1 LPFLSDAAVGALC
14 ATGSALT
21 WSLINLLVRSLSP
34 AFNSVTLNA
43 LRSTV
48 GSVLVV
54 VWIAAVGGLGGL
66 TDMSAQSMWLLA
78 ISVILAV
85 GVGDTIFFES
95 VKWLGLVRAMT
106 VSMIYP
112 LFAALLAAVLLAE
125 APTMQ
130 VSVGGLLTLA
140 GLILTVRA
148 RGGEAVPT
156 HGRFWL
162 GLAAALVAA
171 LTWALSVILLKPALE
186 EVDSIRSQAIR
197 LPLAAA
203 VLWAMPWA
211 WSARRPLSEMGR
223 TGLWQLAAL
232 GALSAAS
239 SILFVAGV
247 RYAGVAVATV
257 LSSTAP
263 IFALPLGFF
272 FLGERVPPI
281 AVAGIILTIL
291 GITVLQ
297 H

>member
-1 LPFLSDAAVGALC
+1 MPFLSDAAAGALC

-21 WSLINLLVRSLSP
+21 WALINLLVRSLSP
-34 AFNSVTLNA
+34 AFNSVALNA

-54 VWIAAVGGLGGL
+54 AWIAAVDGLGGL
-66 TDMSAQSMWLLA
+66 TDMSARAVWLLA
-78 ISVILAV
+78 ISVVLAV

-106 VSMIYP
+106 MSMVYP
-112 LFAALLAAVLLAE
+112 LFAALLAALLLGE
-125 APTMQ
+125 APTLQ

-148 RGGEAVPT
+148 KGGEAPA
-156 HGRFWL
+156 HRRFRL
-162 GLAAALVAA
+162 GLAAAVVAA
-171 LTWALSVILLKPALE
+171 LAWAVSVILLKPALE
-186 EVDSIRSQAIR
+186 EVDAIRSQAIR

-203 VLWAMPWA
+203 MLWATPWA
-211 WSARRPLSEMGR
+211 WSVRRPLREQGR
-223 TGLWQLAAL
+223 LGLWRLFAL
-232 GALSAAS
+232 GVFSAAS

-247 RYAGVAVATV
+247 RHAGVAVATV

-272 FLGERVPPI
+272 FLGERVAPL
-281 AVAGIILTIL
+281 AVAGIILTII
-291 GITVLQ
+291 GIAILQ

>member
-1 LPFLSDAAVGALC
+1 MPFLSDAALGALC

-21 WSLINLLVRSLSP
+21 WALINLLVRSLSP
-34 AFNSVTLNA
+34 AFNSVVINA
-43 LRSTV
+43 IRSTV
-48 GSVLVV
+48 GSVLIVA
-54 VWIAAVGGLGGL
+54 WIAATDGLGGL
-66 TDMSAQSMWLLA
+66 TDMSARAVWLLA

-106 VSMIYP
+106 VSMVYP
-112 LFAALLAAVLLAE
+112 LFAALLAALLLGE

-148 RGGEAVPT
+148 KGGAVPA
-156 HGRFWL
+156 HGRFRL
-162 GLAAALVAA
+162 GLAASVVAA
-171 LTWALSVILLKPALE
+171 LAWAVSVILLKPALD
-186 EVDSIRSQAIR
+186 EVDAVRSQAIR

-203 VLWAMPWA
+203 MLWVTPWA
-211 WSARRPLSEMGR
+211 WSVHRPLREQGR
-223 TGLWQLAAL
+223 AGLWRLFAL
-232 GALSAAS
+232 GTLSTAS

-247 RYAGVAVATV
+247 RHAGVAVATV

-272 FLGERVPPI
+272 FLGERVAPI
-281 AVAGIILTIL
+281 AGAGIILTII
-291 GITVLQ
+291 GIAILQ
-297 H
+297 R

>member
-1 LPFLSDAAVGALC
+1 MPFLSDAAVGALC

-21 WSLINLLVRSLSP
+21 WALINLLVRGLSP
-34 AFNSVTLNA
+34 AFNSVALNA

-48 GSVLVV
+48 GSVLIVA
-54 VWIAAVGGLGGL
+54 WIAAMDGLGGL
-66 TDMSAQSMWLLA
+66 TSMSARAVWLLA
-78 ISVILAV
+78 ISVVLAV

-106 VSMIYP
+106 VSMVYP
-112 LFAALLAAVLLAE
+112 LFAALLAALLLGE

-148 RGGEAVPT
+148 KGGAVPA
-156 HGRFWL
+156 HGRFRL
-162 GLAAALVAA
+162 GLAASVVAA
-171 LTWALSVILLKPALE
+171 LAWAVSVILLKPALD
-186 EVDSIRSQAIR
+186 EVDAVRSQAIR

-203 VLWAMPWA
+203 MLWVTPWA
-211 WSARRPLSEMGR
+211 WSVHRPLREQGR
-223 TGLWQLAAL
+223 AGLWRLFAL
-232 GALSAAS
+232 GTLSTAS

-247 RYAGVAVATV
+247 RHAGVAVATV

-272 FLGERVPPI
+272 FLGERVAPI
-281 AVAGIILTIL
+281 AGAGIILTII
-291 GITVLQ
+291 GIAILQ
-297 H
+297 R

>member
-1 LPFLSDAAVGALC
+1 MPFLSDAALGALC

-21 WSLINLLVRSLSP
+21 WALINLLVRSLSL
-34 AFNSVTLNA
+34 AFNSVALNA

-54 VWIAAVGGLGGL
+54 AWIAATDGLGGL
-66 TDMSAQSMWLLA
+66 TDMSARAVWLLA
-78 ISVILAV
+78 ISVVLAV

-106 VSMIYP
+106 VSMVYP
-112 LFAALLAAVLLAE
+112 LFAALLAALLLGE
-125 APTMQ
+125 APTLQ
-130 VSVGGLLTLA
+130 VSVGGLLTLT

-148 RGGEAVPT
+148 KGREVPA
-156 HGRFWL
+156 HGRFRL
-162 GLAAALVAA
+162 GLVAA
-171 LTWALSVILLKPALE
+171 VFAALAWAVSVVLLKPALE
-186 EVDSIRSQAIR
+186 EVDAIRSQAIR

-203 VLWAMPWA
+203 MLWVTPWA
-211 WSARRPLSEMGR
+211 WSVHGPLREQGR
-223 TGLWQLAAL
+223 MGLWQLGAL

-247 RYAGVAVATV
+247 HHAGVAVSTV

-272 FLGERVPPI
+272 FLGERVAPI
-281 AVAGIILTIL
+281 AGAGIILTII
-291 GITVLQ
+291 GIAILQ
-297 H
+297 R

>member
-1 LPFLSDAAVGALC
+1 LPFLSDAALGALC
-14 ATGSALT
+14 AAGSALT
-21 WSLINLLVRSLSP
+21 WALINLLVRSLSP
-34 AFNSVTLNA
+34 AFNSVAINA

-54 VWIAAVGGLGGL
+54 AWIAAVDGLGGL
-66 TDMSAQSMWLLA
+66 TDMSARAVWLLA
-78 ISVILAV
+78 ISVVLAV

-106 VSMIYP
+106 VSMVYP
-112 LFAALLAAVLLAE
+112 LFAALLAALLLGE
-125 APTMQ
+125 APTLQ

-148 RGGEAVPT
+148 KGSAGPV
-156 HGRFWL
+156 HGRFRL

-171 LTWALSVILLKPALE
+171 LAWAVSVILLKPALE
-186 EVDSIRSQAIR
+186 EVDAIRSQAIR

-203 VLWAMPWA
+203 MLWATPWA
-211 WSARRPLSEMGR
+211 WSVRRPLREQGR
-223 TGLWQLAAL
+223 LGLWRLFAL
-232 GALSAAS
+232 GVFSAAS

-247 RYAGVAVATV
+247 RHAGVAVATV

-272 FLGERVPPI
+272 FLGERVAPI
-281 AVAGIILTIL
+281 AVAGITLTII
-291 GITVLQ
+291 GIAILQ

>member
-21 WSLINLLVRSLSP
+21 WALINLLVRGLSP
-34 AFNSVTLNA
+34 AFNSVALNA

-48 GSVLVV
+48 GSVLIVA
-54 VWIAAVGGLGGL
+54 WIAAMDGLGGL
-66 TDMSAQSMWLLA
+66 TDMSARAVWLLA
-78 ISVILAV
+78 ISVVLAV

-106 VSMIYP
+106 VSMVYP
-112 LFAALLAAVLLAE
+112 LFAALLAALLLGE
-125 APTMQ
+125 APTLQ

-148 RGGEAVPT
+148 KGSAGPV
-156 HGRFWL
+156 HGRFRL

-171 LTWALSVILLKPALE
+171 LAWAVSVILLKPALE
-186 EVDSIRSQAIR
+186 EVDAIRSQAIR

-203 VLWAMPWA
+203 MLWVTPWA
-211 WSARRPLSEMGR
+211 WSVHRPLREQGR
-223 TGLWQLAAL
+223 AGLWRLFAL
-232 GALSAAS
+232 GTLSTAS

-247 RYAGVAVATV
+247 RHAGVAVATV

-272 FLGERVPPI
+272 FLGERVAPV
-281 AVAGIILTIL
+281 AVAGIILPII
-291 GITVLQ
+291 GIAILQ

>member
-1 LPFLSDAAVGALC
+1 MPFLSDAAVGALC

-21 WSLINLLVRSLSP
+21 WSLINLLVRRLSP
-34 AFNSVTLNA
+34 PFNSVTLNA

-48 GSVLVV
+48 GSVLIVA
-54 VWIAAVGGLGGL
+54 WIAAMDGLGGL
-66 TDMSAQSMWLLA
+66 TDMSARAVWLLA
-78 ISVILAV
+78 ISVVLAV

-106 VSMIYP
+106 VSMVYP
-112 LFAALLAAVLLAE
+112 LFAALLAALLLGE
-125 APTMQ
+125 APTIQ

-148 RGGEAVPT
+148 KGGEVPA
-156 HGRFWL
+156 HGRFRL
-162 GLAAALVAA
+162 GLAAALFAA
-171 LTWALSVILLKPALE
+171 LAWAVSVILLKPALE
-186 EVDSIRSQAIR
+186 EVDAVRSQAIR

-203 VLWAMPWA
+203 MLWATPWA
-211 WSARRPLSEMGR
+211 WSARRPLRDQGR
-223 TGLWQLAAL
+223 AGLWRLGAL

-247 RYAGVAVATV
+247 QHSGVAVATV

-272 FLGERVPPI
+272 FLGERVAPI
-281 AVAGIILTIL
+281 AVAGIVLTII
-291 GITVLQ
+291 GIAILY

>member
-1 LPFLSDAAVGALC
+1 MPFLSDAALGALC

-21 WSLINLLVRSLSP
+21 WALINLLVRSLSP
-34 AFNSVTLNA
+34 AFNSVALNA

-48 GSVLVV
+48 GSVLIVA
-54 VWIAAVGGLGGL
+54 WIAAMDGLGGL
-66 TDMSAQSMWLLA
+66 TNMSGRAVWLLA

-106 VSMIYP
+106 MSMIYP
-112 LFAALLAAVLLAE
+112 LFAALLAALLLGE
-125 APTMQ
+125 APTLQ

-148 RGGEAVPT
+148 KGGEVPA
-156 HGRFWL
+156 HGRFRL
-162 GLAAALVAA
+162 GLAAAVVAA
-171 LTWALSVILLKPALE
+171 LAWAVSVILLKPALE
-186 EVDSIRSQAIR
+186 EVDAVRSQAIR

-203 VLWAMPWA
+203 MLWVTPWA
-211 WSARRPLSEMGR
+211 WSAHRPLREQGR
-223 TGLWQLAAL
+223 AGLWQLFAL
-232 GALSAAS
+232 GTLSAAS

-247 RYAGVAVATV
+247 RHAGVAVATV

-272 FLGERVPPI
+272 FLGERVAPM
-281 AVAGIILTIL
+281 AVAGIILTII
-291 GITVLQ
+291 GIAILQ

>member
-21 WSLINLLVRSLSP
+21 WALINLLVRGLSP
-34 AFNSVTLNA
+34 AFNSVALNA

-48 GSVLVV
+48 GSVLIVA
-54 VWIAAVGGLGGL
+54 WIAAMDGLGGL
-66 TDMSAQSMWLLA
+66 TSMSARAVWLLA
-78 ISVILAV
+78 ISVVLAV

-106 VSMIYP
+106 MSMVYP
-112 LFAALLAAVLLAE
+112 LFSALLAALLLGE
-125 APTMQ
+125 APTLQ

-148 RGGEAVPT
+148 KGGAVPA
-156 HGRFWL
+156 HGRFRL
-162 GLAAALVAA
+162 GLAASVVAA
-171 LTWALSVILLKPALE
+171 LAWAVSVILLKPALD
-186 EVDSIRSQAIR
+186 EVDAVRSQAIR

-203 VLWAMPWA
+203 MLWVTPWA
-211 WSARRPLSEMGR
+211 WSVHRPLREQGR
-223 TGLWQLAAL
+223 AGLWRLFAL
-232 GALSAAS
+232 GTLSTAS

-247 RYAGVAVATV
+247 RHAGVAVATV

-272 FLGERVPPI
+272 FLGERVAPI
-281 AVAGIILTIL
+281 AGAGIILTII
-291 GITVLQ
+291 GIAILQ
-297 H
+297 R

>member
-1 LPFLSDAAVGALC
+1 LPFLSDAALGALC

-21 WSLINLLVRSLSP
+21 WALINLLVRSLSP
-34 AFNSVTLNA
+34 AFNSVALNA

-48 GSVLVV
+48 GSVLIVA
-54 VWIAAVGGLGGL
+54 WIAAMDGLGGL
-66 TDMSAQSMWLLA
+66 TDTSARAVWLLA
-78 ISVILAV
+78 ISVVLAV

-106 VSMIYP
+106 MSMVYP
-112 LFAALLAAVLLAE
+112 LLAALLAVLLLGE
-125 APTMQ
+125 APTLQ

-148 RGGEAVPT
+148 KESEVPA
-156 HGRFWL
+156 HGRFRL
-162 GLAAALVAA
+162 GLVAALVAA
-171 LTWALSVILLKPALE
+171 LAWAVSVILLKPALE
-186 EVDSIRSQAIR
+186 EVDAVRSQAIR

-203 VLWAMPWA
+203 MLWVTPWA
-211 WSARRPLSEMGR
+211 WSVHRPLREQGR
-223 TGLWQLAAL
+223 AGLWRLGAL

-247 RYAGVAVATV
+247 RHAGVAVATV

-272 FLGERVPPI
+272 FLGERVAPI
-281 AVAGIILTIL
+281 AVAGIILTII
-291 GITVLQ
+291 GIAILQ
-297 H
+297 R

>member
-1 LPFLSDAAVGALC
+1 MPFLSDAAVGALC

-21 WSLINLLVRSLSP
+21 WAVISLLVRSLSP
-34 AFNSVTLNA
+34 AFNSVALNA

-48 GSVLVV
+48 GSVLIVA
-54 VWIAAVGGLGGL
+54 WIAATDGLGGL
-66 TDMSAQSMWLLA
+66 TDMSARTVWLLA
-78 ISVILAV
+78 ISVVLAV
-85 GVGDTIFFES
+85 GVGDTVFFES

-112 LFAALLAAVLLAE
+112 LFAALLAAVLLGE

-148 RGGEAVPT
+148 KGDEVPA
-156 HGRFWL
+156 HGRFRL

-171 LTWALSVILLKPALE
+171 LAWAVSVILLKPAVE
-186 EVDSIRSQAIR
+186 EVDAVRSQAIR

-203 VLWAMPWA
+203 MLWATPWA
-211 WSARRPLSEMGR
+211 WSVRRPLREQGR
-223 TGLWQLAAL
+223 VGLWRLGAL

-239 SILFVAGV
+239 AILFAAGV
-247 RYAGVAVATV
+247 RHAGVAVATV

-272 FLGERVPPI
+272 LLGERVAPI
-281 AVAGIILTIL
+281 AVAGIVLTII
-291 GITVLQ
+291 GIAVLY

>member
-1 LPFLSDAAVGALC
+1 LPFLSDAALGALC

-21 WSLINLLVRSLSP
+21 WALINLLVRSLSL
-34 AFNSVTLNA
+34 AFNSVALNA

-54 VWIAAVGGLGGL
+54 AWIAATDGLGGL
-66 TDMSAQSMWLLA
+66 TDMSARAVWLLA
-78 ISVILAV
+78 ISVVLAV

-106 VSMIYP
+106 VSMVYP
-112 LFAALLAAVLLAE
+112 LFAALLAALLLGE
-125 APTMQ
+125 APTLQ
-130 VSVGGLLTLA
+130 VSVGGLLTLT

-148 RGGEAVPT
+148 KGREVPA
-156 HGRFWL
+156 HGRFRL
-162 GLAAALVAA
+162 GLVAA
-171 LTWALSVILLKPALE
+171 VFAALAWAVSVVLLKPALE
-186 EVDSIRSQAIR
+186 EVDAVRSQAIR

-203 VLWAMPWA
+203 MLWVTPWA
-211 WSARRPLSEMGR
+211 WSVHGPLREQGR
-223 TGLWQLAAL
+223 MGLWQLGAL

-247 RYAGVAVATV
+247 RHAGVAVSTV

-272 FLGERVPPI
+272 FLGERVAPI
-281 AVAGIILTIL
+281 AGAGIILTII
-291 GITVLQ
+291 GIAILQ
-297 H
+297 R

>member
-1 LPFLSDAAVGALC
+1 LPFLSDAALGALC

-34 AFNSVTLNA
+34 AFNSVALNA

-48 GSVLVV
+48 GSVLIVA
-54 VWIAAVGGLGGL
+54 WIAAMDGLGGL
-66 TDMSAQSMWLLA
+66 TDMSARAVWLLA
-78 ISVILAV
+78 ISVVLAV

-106 VSMIYP
+106 MSMVYP
-112 LFAALLAAVLLAE
+112 LFAALLAALLLGE

-148 RGGEAVPT
+148 KGGEVPA
-156 HGRFWL
+156 HGRFRL

-171 LTWALSVILLKPALE
+171 LAWAVSVILLKPALE
-186 EVDSIRSQAIR
+186 EVDAVRSQAIR

-203 VLWAMPWA
+203 MLWVTPWA
-211 WSARRPLSEMGR
+211 WSVRRPLKEQGR
-223 TGLWQLAAL
+223 AGLWRLGAL

-247 RYAGVAVATV
+247 RHAGVAVATV
-257 LSSTAP
+257 LSATAP

-272 FLGERVPPI
+272 FLGERVAPI
-281 AVAGIILTIL
+281 AVAGIVLTII
-291 GITVLQ
+291 GIAILQ

>member
-1 LPFLSDAAVGALC
+1 LLFLSDAALGALC

-21 WSLINLLVRSLSP
+21 WSLINLLVRTLSP
-34 AFNSVTLNA
+34 AFNSVALNA

-48 GSVLVV
+48 GSVLIVA
-54 VWIAAVGGLGGL
+54 WIAAMDGLGGL
-66 TDMSAQSMWLLA
+66 TDMSARAVWLLA
-78 ISVILAV
+78 ISVVLAV

-106 VSMIYP
+106 MSMVYP
-112 LFAALLAAVLLAE
+112 LFAALLAALLLGE
-125 APTMQ
+125 APTLQ
-130 VSVGGLLTLA
+130 VSVGGLLTLS

-148 RGGEAVPT
+148 KGGEAPA
-156 HGRFWL
+156 HGRFRL

-171 LTWALSVILLKPALE
+171 LAWAVSVILLKPALE
-186 EVDSIRSQAIR
+186 EVDAVRSQAIR

-203 VLWAMPWA
+203 MLWATPWA
-211 WSARRPLSEMGR
+211 WSTHRPLREQGR
-223 TGLWQLAAL
+223 AGLWQLFAL

-247 RYAGVAVATV
+247 RHAGVAVATV

-263 IFALPLGFF
+263 VFALPLGFF
-272 FLGERVPPI
+272 FLGERVAPI
-281 AVAGIILTIL
+281 AVAGIILTII
-291 GITVLQ
+291 GIAVLQ

>member
-1 LPFLSDAAVGALC
+1 MPFLSDAALGALC

-34 AFNSVTLNA
+34 AFNSVALNA

-48 GSVLVV
+48 GSVLIVA
-54 VWIAAVGGLGGL
+54 WIAAMDGLSGL
-66 TDMSAQSMWLLA
+66 TDMSARAVWLLA
-78 ISVILAV
+78 ISVVLAV

-106 VSMIYP
+106 MSMVYP
-112 LFAALLAAVLLAE
+112 LFAALLAALLLGE
-125 APTMQ
+125 APTLQ

-148 RGGEAVPT
+148 KGGEVPA
-156 HGRFWL
+156 HGRFRL

-171 LTWALSVILLKPALE
+171 LAWAVSVILLKPALE
-186 EVDSIRSQAIR
+186 EVDAVRSQAIR

-203 VLWAMPWA
+203 MLWATPWA
-211 WSARRPLSEMGR
+211 WSVHRPLREQGR
-223 TGLWQLAAL
+223 VGLWQLFAL

-247 RYAGVAVATV
+247 RHAGVAVATV

-272 FLGERVPPI
+272 FLGERVAPI
-281 AVAGIILTIL
+281 AVAGIILTII
-291 GITVLQ
+291 GIAILQ

>member
-1 LPFLSDAAVGALC
+1 MLFLSDAALGALC

-21 WSLINLLVRSLSP
+21 WSLINLLVRTLSP
-34 AFNSVTLNA
+34 AFNSVALNA

-48 GSVLVV
+48 GSVLIVA
-54 VWIAAVGGLGGL
+54 WIAAMDGLGGL
-66 TDMSAQSMWLLA
+66 TDMSARAVWLLA
-78 ISVILAV
+78 ISVVLAV

-106 VSMIYP
+106 MSMVYP
-112 LFAALLAAVLLAE
+112 LFAALLAALLLGE
-125 APTMQ
+125 APTLQ
-130 VSVGGLLTLA
+130 VSVGGLLTLS

-148 RGGEAVPT
+148 KGGEAPA
-156 HGRFWL
+156 HGRFRL

-171 LTWALSVILLKPALE
+171 LAWAVSVILLKPALE
-186 EVDSIRSQAIR
+186 EVDAVRSQAIR

-203 VLWAMPWA
+203 MLWATPWA
-211 WSARRPLSEMGR
+211 WSTHRPLREQGR
-223 TGLWQLAAL
+223 AGLWQLFAL
-232 GALSAAS
+232 GTLSAAS

-247 RYAGVAVATV
+247 RHAGVAVATV

-272 FLGERVPPI
+272 FLGERVAPI
-281 AVAGIILTIL
+281 AVVGIILTII
-291 GITVLQ
+291 GIAVLQ

>member
-1 LPFLSDAAVGALC
+1 MRFLSDAGLGALC

-21 WSLINLLVRSLSP
+21 WALINLLVRRLSP
-34 AFNSVTLNA
+34 PFNSVALNA

-48 GSVLVV
+48 GSVLIVA
-54 VWIAAVGGLGGL
+54 WIAAVDGLGGL
-66 TDMSAQSMWLLA
+66 TDMSARAVWLLA
-78 ISVILAV
+78 ISVVLAV
-85 GVGDTIFFES
+85 GLGDTIFFES

-106 VSMIYP
+106 VSMVYP
-112 LFAALLAAVLLAE
+112 LFAALLAAVLLGE

-130 VSVGGLLTLA
+130 VSVGGFLTLT

-148 RGGEAVPT
+148 RGGEAPA
-156 HGRFWL
+156 HGRFRL

-171 LTWALSVILLKPALE
+171 LAWAVSVILLKPALE
-186 EVDSIRSQAIR
+186 EVDAVRSQAIR

-203 VLWAMPWA
+203 MLWVTPWA
-211 WSARRPLSEMGR
+211 WSIRRPLREQGR
-223 TGLWQLAAL
+223 AGLWRLFAL
-232 GALSAAS
+232 GALSMAS

-272 FLGERVPPI
+272 FLGARVPPT
-281 AVAGIILTIL
+281 AVAGIILTII
-291 GITVLQ
+291 GITILQ
-297 H
+297 L

>member
-1 LPFLSDAAVGALC
+1 LPLLSDAALGALC

-21 WSLINLLVRSLSP
+21 WALINLLVRSLSP
-34 AFNSVTLNA
+34 AFNSVALNA

-54 VWIAAVGGLGGL
+54 AWIAAVDGLGGL
-66 TDMSAQSMWLLA
+66 TDMSARAVWLLA
-78 ISVILAV
+78 ISVVLAV

-106 VSMIYP
+106 MSMVYP
-112 LFAALLAAVLLAE
+112 LFAALLAALLLGE
-125 APTMQ
+125 APTLQ

-148 RGGEAVPT
+148 KGGEAPA
-156 HGRFWL
+156 HRRFRL
-162 GLAAALVAA
+162 GLAAAVVAA
-171 LTWALSVILLKPALE
+171 LAWAVSVILLKPALE
-186 EVDSIRSQAIR
+186 EVDAIRSQAIR

-203 VLWAMPWA
+203 MLWATPWA
-211 WSARRPLSEMGR
+211 WSVRRPLREQGR
-223 TGLWQLAAL
+223 LGLWRLFAL
-232 GALSAAS
+232 GVFSAAS

-247 RYAGVAVATV
+247 RHAGVAVATV

-272 FLGERVPPI
+272 FLGERVAPL
-281 AVAGIILTIL
+281 AVAGIILTII
-291 GITVLQ
+291 GIAILQ

>member
-1 LPFLSDAAVGALC
+1 LPFLSDAALGALC

-21 WSLINLLVRSLSP
+21 WALINLLVRSLSP
-34 AFNSVTLNA
+34 AFNSVALNA

-48 GSVLVV
+48 GSVLIVA
-54 VWIAAVGGLGGL
+54 WIAAMDGLGGL
-66 TDMSAQSMWLLA
+66 TDMSARAVWLLA
-78 ISVILAV
+78 ISVVLAV

-106 VSMIYP
+106 MSMVYP
-112 LFAALLAAVLLAE
+112 LFAALLAALLLGE

-148 RGGEAVPT
+148 KGAEVPA

-171 LTWALSVILLKPALE
+171 LAWAVSVILLKPALE
-186 EVDSIRSQAIR
+186 EVDAVRSQAIR

-203 VLWAMPWA
+203 MLWATPWA
-211 WSARRPLSEMGR
+211 WRVRRPLREQGR
-223 TGLWQLAAL
+223 AGLWRLGAL

-247 RYAGVAVATV
+247 RHAGVAVATV

-272 FLGERVPPI
+272 FLGERVAPI
-281 AVAGIILTIL
+281 AVAGIILTII
-291 GITVLQ
+291 GIAVLQ